1 MIDPV
6 TATNDRLQESDRWG
20 YTGDLTEDPAPAP
33 SEDSSGARRWLLWG
47 AIVAIVVIALIAL
60 FGGAI

>member
-6 TATNDRLQESDRWG
+6 TVTNDRLQEDDRWG
-20 YTGDLTEDPAPAP
+20 YTADRTEDPAPAP
-33 SEDSSGARRWLLWG
+33 VEESSGSGRWLLWG
-47 AIVAIVVIALIAL
+47 AIVAILVIALIAL

>member
-1 MIDPV
+1 MTDPV
-6 TATNDRLQESDRWG
+6 TVTNDRLQENDRWG
-20 YTGDLTEDPAPAP
+20 YTDDLTEDPAPASVEESP
-33 SEDSSGARRWLLWG
+33 GVRRWLLWA